1 MSEEPED
8 AAGGLPG
15 SLGEEWVAAYVL
27 GSVVSSD
34 AQRALRTRFKA
45 AALQRIYRTPEVS
58 PFRPVNEH
66 GDPPVMDA
74 ERRARMSCDTPC
86 LPTVEAFQAQQLVP
100 LSEGIARTVAGMRE
114 RLEENP
120 GMVGPPLPR
129 RPDSPMCLCGHR
141 KVGHREG
148 SFDFRAGC
156 WNCRDC
162 RGFEETTGESSED
175 GS

>member
-34 AQRALRTRFKA
+34 AQRALRIRFKA

-66 GDPPVMDA
+66 GDPPPLDPGRM
-74 ERRARMSCDTPC
+74 ARLKAS
-86 LPTVEAFQAQQLVP
+86 VEAFQAQQFLP

-129 RPDSPMCLCGHR
+129 RSDSPMCLCGHR
-141 KVGHREG
+141 KVGHRKR